1 MSGFLRPKA
10 AATLRRWREV
20 LAALAVAA
28 LGLWIAASPG
38 PVVQGFGYVLV
49 ALAVLALIPA
59 IRRARFAA
67 GGQGPGV
74 VQVVE
79 GRILYMG
86 PVTGGAVSLGDLAS
100 LSLRRDHEGNAAW
113 ILTEPGQMLV
123 IPVDAAGAEALFDAF
138 TTLPGLGAHRLLAA
152 RQTTRIGEQV
162 LWRRASP
169 LALTQ

>member
-1 MSGFLRPKA
+1 MSGFLRPQ
-10 AATLRRWREV
+10 ATALLKRWREV
-20 LAALAVAA
+20 LAALAVAG

-38 PVVQGFGYVLV
+38 PVVQGFGYVLA
-49 ALAVLALIPA
+49 ALALVALIPA
-59 IRRARFAA
+59 IRRARFAP

-86 PVTGGAVSLGDLAS
+86 PVTGGAVSLGDLTA
-100 LSLRRDHEGNAAW
+100 LSLRRDHDGHAAW

-138 TTLPGLGAHRLLAA
+138 TTLPGLGAQRLLAA
-152 RQTTRIGEQV
+152 RQGTGPGEQT
-162 LWRRASP
+162 LWRRTTP
-169 LALTQ
+169 LALTR

>member
-1 MSGFLRPKA
+1 MNGFLRPEVA
-10 AATLRRWREV
+10 ALLVRWREV
-20 LAALAVAA
+20 IAACAVIA

-49 ALAVLALIPA
+49 VGAVLALIPA
-59 IRRARFAA
+59 VRRARFVSD
-67 GGQGPGV
+67 GQGPGV

-86 PVTGGAVSLGDLAS
+86 PITGGAVSIGDLTA
-100 LSLRRDHEGNAAW
+100 LALRRDHTGAAAW
-113 ILTEPGQMLV
+113 LLTEPGTMLV

-138 TTLPGLGAHRLLAA
+138 TTLPGLGAQRLLAA
-152 RQTTRIGEQV
+152 RNGSRMGEQM
-162 LWRRASP
+162 LWRRATP

>member
-1 MSGFLRPKA
+1 MSGFLRPQA

-38 PVVQGFGYVLV
+38 PVVQGFGYVL
-49 ALAVLALIPA
+49 ALVAVLALIPA
-59 IRRARFAA
+59 IRRARFAP

-86 PVTGGAVSLGDLAS
+86 PVTGGAVSLADLSA
-100 LSLRRDHEGNAAW
+100 LALRRDHAGHAAW
-113 ILTEPGQMLV
+113 ILTEPGQLLV
-123 IPVDAAGAEALFDAF
+123 IPIDAAGAEALFDAF
-138 TTLPGLGAHRLLAA
+138 TTLPGLGANRLLAA
-152 RQTTRIGEQV
+152 RQGARIGEQT